1 MVVCYHSINN
11 LKGASTTALTG
22 KQMFSFPETEI
33 ALVAKSL
40 EIAKLYITKNP
51 QFFQSQQSQ
60 QQDLLLQKIEKAINI
75 IAGKNNNNQQ
85 SIKGASSNNNMCY
98 KKQSLINLLSQFN
111 LT

>member
-1 MVVCYHSINN
+1 M
-11 LKGASTTALTG
+11 KGASTTALTG

-60 QQDLLLQKIEKAINI
+60 Q
-75 IAGKNNNNQQ
+75 
-85 SIKGASSNNNMCY
+85 
-98 KKQSLINLLSQFN
+98 
-111 LT
+111 